1 MYELYMD
8 TGSFIIYIKTED
20 IYSDIAKNVE
30 TRYDTS
36 IYELNRLLPEGKT
49 KKVIVFLK
57 NELGGKIMKKFTVLR
72 AKT

>member
-36 IYELNRLLPEGKT
+36 NYELNRLLPEGKT
-49 KKVIVFLK
+49 MEVIVFLK
-57 NELGGKIMKKFTVLR
+57 NELGGKIMKSLLY
-72 AKT
+72 

>member
-8 TGSFIIYIKTED
+8 TGSFIICIKTED

-36 IYELNRLLPEGKT
+36 NYELNRLLPEGKT
-49 KKVIVFLK
+49 KKVIGFLK
-57 NELGGKIMKKFTVLR
+57 NELCGKIIKKFTVLR

>member
-36 IYELNRLLPEGKT
+36 NYELNRLLPEGKT
-49 KKVIVFLK
+49 MEVIVFLK

>member
-1 MYELYMD
+1 MD

-36 IYELNRLLPEGKT
+36 NYELNRLLPEGKT
-49 KKVIVFLK
+49 MEVIVFLK